1 MRSFKIF
8 PPVLTLIL
16 ILAACTGA
24 PSEIEGTLTAEAEAL
39 PTSTSRPS
47 STSNPTPTP
56 IPALSATATSTP
68 DTTAVAEASYQAT
81 LTIEKTQNAAS
92 FATSAAMM
100 TATSQASP
108 PTSTP
113 TATGEA
119 RTGVDE
125 LDRVIQIGLDGD
137 IDALR
142 SLVRYL
148 PAECTF
154 DDGLGGPPKCKE
166 GEVEGETVEVL
177 PVLAGEGHF
186 IRKDDID
193 SWIGIDPSD
202 LYAVYSVSDS
212 AFSSPIYPSGE
223 YAIAFIN
230 EARFMI
236 TTLHIVEGQIVR
248 VDYTM
253 GNPPMIRPD
262 DVDMYLIA
270 PRELDQ

>member
-1 MRSFKIF
+1 MNRTAQSVCYALMA
-8 PPVLTLIL
+8 VLSLVLLGSCSSPTATPTPMAIS
-16 ILAACTGA
+16 
-24 PSEIEGTLTAEAEAL
+24 PTLTA
-39 PTSTSRPS
+39 TT
-47 STSNPTPTP
+47 TP
-56 IPALSATATSTP
+56 TP

-81 LTIEKTQNAAS
+81 LNISKTQDAAL

-100 TATSQASP
+100 TATSQARP

-125 LDRVIQIGLDGD
+125 LDRAIQIGLDGD
-137 IDALR
+137 MDALR
-142 SLVRYL
+142 SLIRYVQ
-148 PAECTF
+148 AECTF
-154 DDGLGGPPKCKE
+154 KDGLGGPPKCQE

-177 PVLAGEGHF
+177 PILEGEGHF

-193 SWIGIDPSD
+193 SWIGIDASD
-202 LYAVYSVSDS
+202 LYAVYSVSNS
-212 AFSSPIYPSGE
+212 AFSDPIYPSGE

-230 EARFMI
+230 KARFMI
-236 TTLHIVEGQIVR
+236 TTLHIVEGRIVR
-248 VDYTM
+248 VDYTV

-262 DVDMYLIA
+262 DVDMYLFA